1 MEETYGVERALD
13 IRRCGPPHA
22 FIFPNLFLAEGIV
35 TLIQPVA
42 RVLERPS
49 GEGACS
55 PRDAGSGIKR
65 RPHTSFAAAGS

>member
-1 MEETYGVERALD
+1 MEEKHGVERALD

-35 TLIQPVA
+35 TFFQPVA

-49 GEGACS
+49 GEDAC
-55 PRDAGSGIKR
+55 AL
-65 RPHTSFAAAGS
+65 

>member
-1 MEETYGVERALD
+1 MEEKDGVERALD

-35 TLIQPVA
+35 TFIQPVA

-49 GEGACS
+49 GEGACALYRCR
-55 PRDAGSGIKR
+55 PRDQA
-65 RPHTSFAAAGS
+65 